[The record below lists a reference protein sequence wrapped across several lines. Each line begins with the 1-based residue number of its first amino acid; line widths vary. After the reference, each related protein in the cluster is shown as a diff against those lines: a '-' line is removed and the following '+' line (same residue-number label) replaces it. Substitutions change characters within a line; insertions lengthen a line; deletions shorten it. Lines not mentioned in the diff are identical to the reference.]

1 MDLSEKEGENM
12 ANTEKSKSAAV
23 DYGVKTTTSGG
34 VIQIEKEDVADRK
47 EVLAKKAEVMTN
59 GK

>member
-1 MDLSEKEGENM
+1 M
-12 ANTEKSKSAAV
+12 ANTEKSKNTAV
-23 DYGVKTTTSGG
+23 EYGVQTTTSGG

>member
-1 MDLSEKEGENM
+1 M